1 MRSALRRLSVPTVI
15 GAIVLG
21 WSVWHASGTIQ
32 PDAIVYWI
40 RIATLA
46 GGAVLSIFLPH
57 LLFPYPRFDALL
69 LAPPTRSGL
78 MRSLFRRAV
87 AVLMIVLT
95 PIVVLG
101 LRAPASADFG
111 YMLAGGLSV
120 LGGVWIVAVAGA
132 VCLGGRSQAWQE
144 GRAGGWYR
152 SASEHA
158 SMPPLVPDGAMP
170 MLFLTTGVFL
180 LTIAGVV
187 TAELLA
193 VSGASALLV
202 PGLMIAIA
210 GAALLWLYPIFD
222 AELFRSQAFF
232 SELFRMHGGLRHD
245 VRPDMVGGANSNAPR
260 RLRSTRT
267 ISFSAK

>member
-1 MRSALRRLSVPTVI
+1 MRSALRRLSVPAVI

-57 LLFPYPRFDALL
+57 LLFPYPRFDAFL

-87 AVLMIVLT
+87 GVLMIVLT
-95 PIVVLG
+95 PLVVLG

-111 YMLAGGLSV
+111 YMLAAGMSV

-132 VCLGGRSQAWQE
+132 GCLGGGPRAGE
-144 GRAGGWYR
+144 GGRAGGR
-152 SASEHA
+152 GR
-158 SMPPLVPDGAMP
+158 GA
-170 MLFLTTGVFL
+170 
-180 LTIAGVV
+180 
-187 TAELLA
+187 
-193 VSGASALLV
+193 
-202 PGLMIAIA
+202 
-210 GAALLWLYPIFD
+210 
-222 AELFRSQAFF
+222 
-232 SELFRMHGGLRHD
+232 GGRGS
-245 VRPDMVGGANSNAPR
+245 RPARGP
-260 RLRSTRT
+260 
-267 ISFSAK
+267 